1 MSNQRIVLDQD
12 VVVTHLQGKMY
23 LVAADGSQ
31 RLVAEGDVL
40 PKDAVLLA
48 PEGASFQGGET
59 TFTLGSGERPEQ
71 GDAVLAN
78 AGTPDDI
85 AALQQAILDG
95 TDPTKA
101 FEASAAGGAPA
112 AGNAGGVAGASGN
125 GGFVTID
132 RTGDATISSAG
143 FDSANPADAAPL
155 VDAQSSEDE
164 LVDLTAPVITV
175 SAPDNTNDRTP
186 TLTGTTDAPAGST
199 VTLVVTD
206 ANGNQQTLTA
216 TVQPDGSFSVD
227 VTTPLAEGG
236 YQVTASVT
244 DPAGNTGT
252 ATDDGSVDTTA
263 PTVTVNAPDN
273 TNDNTPTIT
282 GTTDAVPGSTV
293 TLTVTD
299 ANGNQQTLTATVQPD
314 GSYSA
319 DVVTPL
325 PDGGYDV
332 TASVTDPAGNR
343 GTSSDDGSVDT
354 TANITVSLDDV
365 NAANVA
371 NTPISGTSDVGP
383 GRTVTLVISD
393 ATGKSVTVTAV
404 TDADGNYQTSADLS
418 GLADGNLT
426 VVASV
431 TDAAGNP
438 ASATDDTT
446 LLDTTPPDASITLD
460 GNITPDDVINAAE
473 SKQDIAVT
481 GRVGGDV
488 KEGDTVTLTVNGKAF
503 TGLVLADK
511 TFSINVP
518 GSDLVA
524 DGDKVI
530 DAKVTTTDAA
540 GNSTTVTDTEGY
552 SVDTQSPSVVVDI
565 ADDQLTV
572 GETSDVTFTFS
583 EKVTGFELGDLTVV
597 GGTVT
602 GLTTSDGGKTWTATF
617 TPDANF
623 TGTASVTVKE
633 NSYTDLAGN
642 KGTGDS
648 DTAKVD
654 NVAAP
659 TPSVELQGAGADD
672 TYNKAEIGDDNSV
685 TAKVT
690 LSAGTQVGDLLVV
703 KDGAGTALF
712 SGQVTAEMLKDGLN
726 VEVPV
731 SGSPSEV
738 KVTAQ
743 VTDQAGNPSGIAD
756 DTAKVDVTATAAPTV
771 TIVDDSNND
780 QLLSKGEIGHDQV
793 QLQTEVNHGELTAGG
808 KVTLTINNG
817 DATSTV
823 ELKLVNGVLQLANG
837 QPANGFTYNNG
848 TISWTA
854 TTPADGKSLTVS
866 ATQTDKAGNES
877 EQGSDTAKILPEPTI
892 ASDKV
897 TVSEEA
903 LVGGVADS
911 NGSDDQVT
919 RTGELTIHHDGNG
932 PVSVGLDL
940 NSLPV
945 LTSGGESITWS
956 YGSCG
961 TNHAV
966 IEGKVGGTS
975 LIEISLNGG
984 NQTVAGAVDKV
995 SYSVKLL
1002 GPVDHADAT
1011 TQDVRDIS
1019 VGVTID
1025 DGVSTGRGTLTV
1037 SIEDDAP
1044 EAGTIVKTTGVET
1057 VFNANVMISL
1067 DISTSMDN
1075 PWRIGNMTRLAAAK
1089 QAIISLLN
1097 GYKETLNEAD
1107 SGDVKVNLSLFG
1119 TESRQLSAGWVSLD
1133 AAINL
1138 INTFTRP
1145 SGTQYTNYDAALQ
1158 ELIDSFNPLEYG
1170 ANKPVDA
1177 AGTQNVSYFLSDGEP
1192 TKSNINPDNNN
1203 YYTTDPSLGDGIG
1216 RGSAVGF
1223 DPNSINGKSDVG
1235 QKDWEDFL
1243 TKYGVTSYAI
1253 GMGNVSKTYL
1263 DPIAYDGA
1271 AKTDNNSQLTKVVTD
1286 MSQLSNVLL
1295 GTTPKVEQ
1303 VGGYLGAHSDSKA
1316 AGFGGDGG
1324 HVLTISVDGIVYTYD
1339 VVKHTISTSG
1349 GSTISGDTLK
1359 LTTALGGTLTVDMAK
1374 GGYSYTPSTSG
1385 SAGTERVKFTLID
1398 NDKDIDSGM
1407 LKIVVNSSTTVA
1419 TDDNVITNRL
1429 ANSIELPTEALLAN
1443 DVAAKGGS
1451 LTSPTLTLTTGW
1463 LPAST
1468 PSQSVNSASNIAATV
1483 SRSHFALT
1491 SATTASLIV
1500 KGSVSGKAGQTSY
1513 KDVLTITLHAGETL
1527 RLAAIAGA
1535 SLAYHSGTNTSG
1547 SYSALINNAI
1557 SNTGSTDQTYQVLV
1571 TKTTSVNSAVDYSL
1585 GLTLE
1590 GSGFNPCEFTGIVDG
1605 TYTVGGSAG
1614 GTDSA
1619 DVRLS
1624 YQAGDTLAGTD
1635 GNDTLL
1641 AAHDI
1646 ATTLNGNGGD
1656 DVLYG
1661 GNANDTLNGGA
1672 GNDILFGGAGNDIL
1686 DGGIGND
1693 TLNGGIGNDTL
1704 RGGLGN
1710 DILIG
1715 GLGNDIL
1722 TGDGGA
1728 DTFTWKAGDA
1738 TKAAPSTDRVTDFSK
1753 TEDVLDL
1760 SDLLDHDGNETE
1772 ATLKTMLSIFED
1784 GDNVRMEVKDG
1795 AALIQTIVLEGHTFS
1810 SLTDGKYTT
1819 ASQASQVIDYMLQS
1833 HMLEIDKPHG

>member
-1 MSNQRIVLDQD
+1 MEVPVSGSPSEVK
-12 VVVTHLQGKMY
+12 VT
-23 LVAADGSQ
+23 
-31 RLVAEGDVL
+31 
-40 PKDAVLLA
+40 
-48 PEGASFQGGET
+48 
-59 TFTLGSGERPEQ
+59 
-71 GDAVLAN
+71 
-78 AGTPDDI
+78 
-85 AALQQAILDG
+85 
-95 TDPTKA
+95 
-101 FEASAAGGAPA
+101 
-112 AGNAGGVAGASGN
+112 
-125 GGFVTID
+125 
-132 RTGDATISSAG
+132 
-143 FDSANPADAAPL
+143 
-155 VDAQSSEDE
+155 AQ
-164 LVDLTAPVITV
+164 
-175 SAPDNTNDRTP
+175 
-186 TLTGTTDAPAGST
+186 
-199 VTLVVTD
+199 VTD
-206 ANGNQQTLTA
+206 Q
-216 TVQPDGSFSVD
+216 
-227 VTTPLAEGG
+227 
-236 YQVTASVT
+236 
-244 DPAGNTGT
+244 
-252 ATDDGSVDTTA
+252 
-263 PTVTVNAPDN
+263 
-273 TNDNTPTIT
+273 
-282 GTTDAVPGSTV
+282 
-293 TLTVTD
+293 
-299 ANGNQQTLTATVQPD
+299 
-314 GSYSA
+314 
-319 DVVTPL
+319 
-325 PDGGYDV
+325 
-332 TASVTDPAGNR
+332 
-343 GTSSDDGSVDT
+343 
-354 TANITVSLDDV
+354 
-365 NAANVA
+365 
-371 NTPISGTSDVGP
+371 
-383 GRTVTLVISD
+383 
-393 ATGKSVTVTAV
+393 
-404 TDADGNYQTSADLS
+404 
-418 GLADGNLT
+418 
-426 VVASV
+426 
-431 TDAAGNP
+431 AGNP
-438 ASATDDTT
+438 S
-446 LLDTTPPDASITLD
+446 
-460 GNITPDDVINAAE
+460 G
-473 SKQDIAVT
+473 
-481 GRVGGDV
+481 
-488 KEGDTVTLTVNGKAF
+488 
-503 TGLVLADK
+503 
-511 TFSINVP
+511 
-518 GSDLVA
+518 
-524 DGDKVI
+524 
-530 DAKVTTTDAA
+530 
-540 GNSTTVTDTEGY
+540 
-552 SVDTQSPSVVVDI
+552 I
-565 ADDQLTV
+565 AD
-572 GETSDVTFTFS
+572 
-583 EKVTGFELGDLTVV
+583 
-597 GGTVT
+597 
-602 GLTTSDGGKTWTATF
+602 
-617 TPDANF
+617 
-623 TGTASVTVKE
+623 
-633 NSYTDLAGN
+633 
-642 KGTGDS
+642 

-1075 PWRIGNMTRLAAAK
+1075 PSRIGNMTRLAAAK

-1192 TKSNINPDNNN
+1192 TKSNINPDSNNN
-1203 YYTTDPSLGDGIG
+1203 YYTDPSLGDGIG
-1216 RGSAVGF
+1216 WGSAVGF

-1235 QKDWEDFL
+1235 QKNWEDFL

-1468 PSQSVNSASNIAATV
+1468 PSQSVTSASNSAATV

-1500 KGSVSGKAGQTSY
+1500 KGSVSGRASQTSY

-1571 TKTTSVNSAVDYSL
+1571 TKTTSGNSAVDYSL

-1590 GSGFNPCEFTGIVDG
+1590 GSGFNPSEFTGIVDG

>member
-1 MSNQRIVLDQD
+1 MTD
-12 VVVTHLQGKMY
+12 K
-23 LVAADGSQ
+23 
-31 RLVAEGDVL
+31 
-40 PKDAVLLA
+40 
-48 PEGASFQGGET
+48 
-59 TFTLGSGERPEQ
+59 
-71 GDAVLAN
+71 
-78 AGTPDDI
+78 AGNPATDSE
-85 AALQQAILDG
+85 QAILDSV
-95 TDPTKA
+95 
-101 FEASAAGGAPA
+101 ASP
-112 AGNAGGVAGASGN
+112 
-125 GGFVTID
+125 
-132 RTGDATISSAG
+132 
-143 FDSANPADAAPL
+143 
-155 VDAQSSEDE
+155 
-164 LVDLTAPVITV
+164 
-175 SAPDNTNDRTP
+175 
-186 TLTGTTDAPAGST
+186 
-199 VTLVVTD
+199 
-206 ANGNQQTLTA
+206 
-216 TVQPDGSFSVD
+216 
-227 VTTPLAEGG
+227 
-236 YQVTASVT
+236 
-244 DPAGNTGT
+244 
-252 ATDDGSVDTTA
+252 A
-263 PTVTVNAPDN
+263 PTVV
-273 TNDNTPTIT
+273 
-282 GTTDAVPGSTV
+282 
-293 TLTVTD
+293 
-299 ANGNQQTLTATVQPD
+299 
-314 GSYSA
+314 
-319 DVVTPL
+319 
-325 PDGGYDV
+325 
-332 TASVTDPAGNR
+332 
-343 GTSSDDGSVDT
+343 
-354 TANITVSLDDV
+354 
-365 NAANVA
+365 
-371 NTPISGTSDVGP
+371 
-383 GRTVTLVISD
+383 
-393 ATGKSVTVTAV
+393 
-404 TDADGNYQTSADLS
+404 
-418 GLADGNLT
+418 
-426 VVASV
+426 
-431 TDAAGNP
+431 
-438 ASATDDTT
+438 
-446 LLDTTPPDASITLD
+446 
-460 GNITPDDVINAAE
+460 
-473 SKQDIAVT
+473 
-481 GRVGGDV
+481 
-488 KEGDTVTLTVNGKAF
+488 
-503 TGLVLADK
+503 
-511 TFSINVP
+511 
-518 GSDLVA
+518 
-524 DGDKVI
+524 
-530 DAKVTTTDAA
+530 
-540 GNSTTVTDTEGY
+540 
-552 SVDTQSPSVVVDI
+552 
-565 ADDQLTV
+565 
-572 GETSDVTFTFS
+572 
-583 EKVTGFELGDLTVV
+583 
-597 GGTVT
+597 
-602 GLTTSDGGKTWTATF
+602 
-617 TPDANF
+617 
-623 TGTASVTVKE
+623 
-633 NSYTDLAGN
+633 
-642 KGTGDS
+642 
-648 DTAKVD
+648 
-654 NVAAP
+654 
-659 TPSVELQGAGADD
+659 
-672 TYNKAEIGDDNSV
+672 
-685 TAKVT
+685 
-690 LSAGTQVGDLLVV
+690 
-703 KDGAGTALF
+703 
-712 SGQVTAEMLKDGLN
+712 
-726 VEVPV
+726 
-731 SGSPSEV
+731 
-738 KVTAQ
+738 
-743 VTDQAGNPSGIAD
+743 
-756 DTAKVDVTATAAPTV
+756 
-771 TIVDDSNND
+771 IVDDANND
-780 QLLSKGEIGHDQV
+780 QILTKTEIGNDQIQV
-793 QLQTEVNHGELTAGG
+793 RAGVNHADLVAGG

-1075 PWRIGNMTRLAAAK
+1075 PSRIGNMTRLAAAK

-1192 TKSNINPDNNN
+1192 TKSNINPDSNNN

-1216 RGSAVGF
+1216 WGSAFGF

-1235 QKDWEDFL
+1235 QKNWEDFL

-1468 PSQSVNSASNIAATV
+1468 PSQSVTSASNSAATV

-1500 KGSVSGKAGQTSY
+1500 KGSVSGKASQTSY

-1833 HMLEIDKPHG
+1833 HT

>member
-1 MSNQRIVLDQD
+1 MLGNGQLGFSTSTTAD
-12 VVVTHLQGKMY
+12 K
-23 LVAADGSQ
+23 LVDGS
-31 RLVAEGDVL
+31 RVMAE
-40 PKDAVLLA
+40 
-48 PEGASFQGGET
+48 
-59 TFTLGSGERPEQ
+59 
-71 GDAVLAN
+71 
-78 AGTPDDI
+78 
-85 AALQQAILDG
+85 
-95 TDPTKA
+95 
-101 FEASAAGGAPA
+101 
-112 AGNAGGVAGASGN
+112 
-125 GGFVTID
+125 
-132 RTGDATISSAG
+132 
-143 FDSANPADAAPL
+143 
-155 VDAQSSEDE
+155 
-164 LVDLTAPVITV
+164 ITV
-175 SAPDNTNDRTP
+175 
-186 TLTGTTDAPAGST
+186 
-199 VTLVVTD
+199 
-206 ANGNQQTLTA
+206 
-216 TVQPDGSFSVD
+216 
-227 VTTPLAEGG
+227 
-236 YQVTASVT
+236 
-244 DPAGNTGT
+244 
-252 ATDDGSVDTTA
+252 
-263 PTVTVNAPDN
+263 
-273 TNDNTPTIT
+273 
-282 GTTDAVPGSTV
+282 
-293 TLTVTD
+293 
-299 ANGNQQTLTATVQPD
+299 
-314 GSYSA
+314 
-319 DVVTPL
+319 
-325 PDGGYDV
+325 
-332 TASVTDPAGNR
+332 
-343 GTSSDDGSVDT
+343 
-354 TANITVSLDDV
+354 
-365 NAANVA
+365 
-371 NTPISGTSDVGP
+371 
-383 GRTVTLVISD
+383 
-393 ATGKSVTVTAV
+393 
-404 TDADGNYQTSADLS
+404 
-418 GLADGNLT
+418 
-426 VVASV
+426 
-431 TDAAGNP
+431 
-438 ASATDDTT
+438 
-446 LLDTTPPDASITLD
+446 
-460 GNITPDDVINAAE
+460 
-473 SKQDIAVT
+473 
-481 GRVGGDV
+481 
-488 KEGDTVTLTVNGKAF
+488 
-503 TGLVLADK
+503 
-511 TFSINVP
+511 
-518 GSDLVA
+518 
-524 DGDKVI
+524 
-530 DAKVTTTDAA
+530 TDAA
-540 GNSTTVTDTEGY
+540 GNSTTQSDSERY
-552 SVDTQSPSVVVDI
+552 SVDTVAPELGIDLDPIVVGGDNTVNKAEADDKASVTLSGTVSGDAKVGDTVTLTVGDGSKLTTQVVVLGNGQLGFSTSTTADKLVDGSRVMAEITVTDAAGNSTTQSDSERYSVDTTATVAPSVV
-565 ADDQLTV
+565 
-572 GETSDVTFTFS
+572 
-583 EKVTGFELGDLTVV
+583 
-597 GGTVT
+597 
-602 GLTTSDGGKTWTATF
+602 
-617 TPDANF
+617 
-623 TGTASVTVKE
+623 
-633 NSYTDLAGN
+633 
-642 KGTGDS
+642 
-648 DTAKVD
+648 
-654 NVAAP
+654 
-659 TPSVELQGAGADD
+659 
-672 TYNKAEIGDDNSV
+672 
-685 TAKVT
+685 
-690 LSAGTQVGDLLVV
+690 
-703 KDGAGTALF
+703 
-712 SGQVTAEMLKDGLN
+712 
-726 VEVPV
+726 
-731 SGSPSEV
+731 
-738 KVTAQ
+738 
-743 VTDQAGNPSGIAD
+743 
-756 DTAKVDVTATAAPTV
+756 
-771 TIVDDSNND
+771 IVDDVNND
-780 QLLSKGEIGHDQV
+780 QMLTKTEIGNDQIQV
-793 QLQTEVNHGELTAGG
+793 HAGVSHADLVAGG
-808 KVTLTINNG
+808 KVTLIINNG
-817 DATSTV
+817 VASSTV
-823 ELKLVNGVLQLANG
+823 ELTLKADGTLQSSNGKSYGYQ
-837 QPANGFTYNNG
+837 NG

-1075 PWRIGNMTRLAAAK
+1075 SSRIGNMTRLAAAK

-1119 TESRQLSAGWVSLD
+1119 TESRQLSDGWVSLD

-1192 TKSNINPDNNN
+1192 TKSNINPDSNN
-1203 YYTTDPSLGDGIG
+1203 YYTTNPRLGDGIG
-1216 RGSAVGF
+1216 WGSAVDF

-1235 QKDWEDFL
+1235 QKNWEDFL

-1468 PSQSVNSASNIAATV
+1468 PSQSVTSASNSAATV

-1500 KGSVSGKAGQTSY
+1500 KGSVSGRASQTS
-1513 KDVLTITLHAGETL
+1513 LTITLHAGETL

-1571 TKTTSVNSAVDYSL
+1571 TKTTSGNSAVDYSL

-1590 GSGFNPCEFTGIVDG
+1590 GSGFNPSEFTGIVDG

-1784 GDNVRMEVKDG
+1784 GDNVRMVVKDG

>member
-1 MSNQRIVLDQD
+1 ME
-12 VVVTHLQGKMY
+12 LQG
-23 LVAADGSQ
+23 AGADDTYNK
-31 RLVAEGDVL
+31 AEIGDDNSVTA
-40 PKDAVLLA
+40 KV
-48 PEGASFQGGET
+48 
-59 TFTLGSGERPEQ
+59 TLS
-71 GDAVLAN
+71 
-78 AGTPDDI
+78 AGT
-85 AALQQAILDG
+85 Q
-95 TDPTKA
+95 
-101 FEASAAGGAPA
+101 
-112 AGNAGGVAGASGN
+112 V
-125 GGFVTID
+125 
-132 RTGDATISSAG
+132 GD
-143 FDSANPADAAPL
+143 L
-155 VDAQSSEDE
+155 
-164 LVDLTAPVITV
+164 
-175 SAPDNTNDRTP
+175 
-186 TLTGTTDAPAGST
+186 
-199 VTLVVTD
+199 LVVKD
-206 ANGNQQTLTA
+206 GAGTA
-216 TVQPDGSFSVD
+216 LFS
-227 VTTPLAEGG
+227 G
-236 YQVTASVT
+236 QVTAEMLKDGLNVEVPVSGSPSEVKVTAQVT
-244 DPAGNTGT
+244 D
-252 ATDDGSVDTTA
+252 
-263 PTVTVNAPDN
+263 
-273 TNDNTPTIT
+273 
-282 GTTDAVPGSTV
+282 
-293 TLTVTD
+293 
-299 ANGNQQTLTATVQPD
+299 Q
-314 GSYSA
+314 
-319 DVVTPL
+319 
-325 PDGGYDV
+325 
-332 TASVTDPAGNR
+332 
-343 GTSSDDGSVDT
+343 
-354 TANITVSLDDV
+354 
-365 NAANVA
+365 
-371 NTPISGTSDVGP
+371 
-383 GRTVTLVISD
+383 
-393 ATGKSVTVTAV
+393 
-404 TDADGNYQTSADLS
+404 
-418 GLADGNLT
+418 
-426 VVASV
+426 
-431 TDAAGNP
+431 AGNP
-438 ASATDDTT
+438 SGIADDTAKVDNVAAPT
-446 LLDTTPPDASITLD
+446 PSVELQGAGADDTYNKAEI
-460 GNITPDDVINAAE
+460 GDDN
-473 SKQDIAVT
+473 SVT
-481 GRVGGDV
+481 
-488 KEGDTVTLTVNGKAF
+488 
-503 TGLVLADK
+503 
-511 TFSINVP
+511 
-518 GSDLVA
+518 
-524 DGDKVI
+524 
-530 DAKVTTTDAA
+530 AKVTLSAGTQVGDLLVVKDGAGTALFSGQVTAEMLKDGLNVEVPVSGSPSEVKVTAQVTDQA
-540 GNSTTVTDTEGY
+540 GN
-552 SVDTQSPSVVVDI
+552 PSGI
-565 ADDQLTV
+565 ADDTAKVDNVAAPTPSVELQGAGADDTYNKAEI
-572 GETSDVTFTFS
+572 GDDNSVTA
-583 EKVTGFELGDLTVV
+583 KVTLSAGTQVGDLLVV
-597 GGTVT
+597 K
-602 GLTTSDGGKTWTATF
+602 DGA
-617 TPDANF
+617 
-623 TGTASVTVKE
+623 GTALFSGQVTAEMLKDGLNVEVPVSGSPSEVKVTAQVTDQAGNPSGIADDTAKVDNVAAPTPSVELQGAGADDTYNKAEIGDDNSVTAKVTLSAGTQVGDLLVVKDGAGTALFSGQVTAE
-633 NSYTDLAGN
+633 MLKDGLNVEVPVSGSPSEVKVTAQVTDQAGN
-642 KGTGDS
+642 PSGIADDTAKVDNVAAPTPSVELQGAGADDTYNKAEIGDDNSVTAKVTLSAGTQVGDLLVVKDGAGTALFS
-648 DTAKVD
+648 GQVTAEMLKDGLNVEVPVSGSPSEVKVTAQVTDQAGNPSGIADDTAKVD

-1075 PWRIGNMTRLAAAK
+1075 PSGIGNMTRLAAAK

-1192 TKSNINPDNNN
+1192 TKSNINPDNSN
-1203 YYTTDPSLGDGIG
+1203 YYTTDPRLGDGIG
-1216 RGSAVGF
+1216 RGSAFGF

-1235 QKDWEDFL
+1235 QKNWEDFL

-1359 LTTALGGTLTVDMAK
+1359 LTTALGGL
-1374 GGYSYTPSTSG
+1374 
-1385 SAGTERVKFTLID
+1385 
-1398 NDKDIDSGM
+1398 
-1407 LKIVVNSSTTVA
+1407 
-1419 TDDNVITNRL
+1419 
-1429 ANSIELPTEALLAN
+1429 
-1443 DVAAKGGS
+1443 
-1451 LTSPTLTLTTGW
+1451 
-1463 LPAST
+1463 
-1468 PSQSVNSASNIAATV
+1468 
-1483 SRSHFALT
+1483 
-1491 SATTASLIV
+1491 
-1500 KGSVSGKAGQTSY
+1500 
-1513 KDVLTITLHAGETL
+1513 
-1527 RLAAIAGA
+1527 
-1535 SLAYHSGTNTSG
+1535 
-1547 SYSALINNAI
+1547 
-1557 SNTGSTDQTYQVLV
+1557 
-1571 TKTTSVNSAVDYSL
+1571 
-1585 GLTLE
+1585 
-1590 GSGFNPCEFTGIVDG
+1590 
-1605 TYTVGGSAG
+1605 
-1614 GTDSA
+1614 
-1619 DVRLS
+1619 
-1624 YQAGDTLAGTD
+1624 
-1635 GNDTLL
+1635 
-1641 AAHDI
+1641 
-1646 ATTLNGNGGD
+1646 
-1656 DVLYG
+1656 
-1661 GNANDTLNGGA
+1661 
-1672 GNDILFGGAGNDIL
+1672 
-1686 DGGIGND
+1686 
-1693 TLNGGIGNDTL
+1693 
-1704 RGGLGN
+1704 
-1710 DILIG
+1710 
-1715 GLGNDIL
+1715 
-1722 TGDGGA
+1722 
-1728 DTFTWKAGDA
+1728 
-1738 TKAAPSTDRVTDFSK
+1738 
-1753 TEDVLDL
+1753 
-1760 SDLLDHDGNETE
+1760 
-1772 ATLKTMLSIFED
+1772 
-1784 GDNVRMEVKDG
+1784 
-1795 AALIQTIVLEGHTFS
+1795 
-1810 SLTDGKYTT
+1810 
-1819 ASQASQVIDYMLQS
+1819 
-1833 HMLEIDKPHG
+1833 

>member
-1 MSNQRIVLDQD
+1 M
-12 VVVTHLQGKMY
+12 K
-23 LVAADGSQ
+23 DG
-31 RLVAEGDVL
+31 
-40 PKDAVLLA
+40 
-48 PEGASFQGGET
+48 
-59 TFTLGSGERPEQ
+59 
-71 GDAVLAN
+71 
-78 AGTPDDI
+78 AGT
-85 AALQQAILDG
+85 AL
-95 TDPTKA
+95 
-101 FEASAAGGAPA
+101 F
-112 AGNAGGVAGASGN
+112 SG
-125 GGFVTID
+125 
-132 RTGDATISSAG
+132 
-143 FDSANPADAAPL
+143 
-155 VDAQSSEDE
+155 
-164 LVDLTAPVITV
+164 
-175 SAPDNTNDRTP
+175 
-186 TLTGTTDAPAGST
+186 
-199 VTLVVTD
+199 
-206 ANGNQQTLTA
+206 
-216 TVQPDGSFSVD
+216 
-227 VTTPLAEGG
+227 
-236 YQVTASVT
+236 QVTAEMLKDGLNVEVPVSGSPSEVKVTAQVT
-244 DPAGNTGT
+244 D
-252 ATDDGSVDTTA
+252 
-263 PTVTVNAPDN
+263 
-273 TNDNTPTIT
+273 
-282 GTTDAVPGSTV
+282 
-293 TLTVTD
+293 
-299 ANGNQQTLTATVQPD
+299 Q
-314 GSYSA
+314 
-319 DVVTPL
+319 
-325 PDGGYDV
+325 
-332 TASVTDPAGNR
+332 
-343 GTSSDDGSVDT
+343 
-354 TANITVSLDDV
+354 
-365 NAANVA
+365 
-371 NTPISGTSDVGP
+371 
-383 GRTVTLVISD
+383 
-393 ATGKSVTVTAV
+393 
-404 TDADGNYQTSADLS
+404 
-418 GLADGNLT
+418 
-426 VVASV
+426 
-431 TDAAGNP
+431 AGNP
-438 ASATDDTT
+438 S
-446 LLDTTPPDASITLD
+446 
-460 GNITPDDVINAAE
+460 G
-473 SKQDIAVT
+473 
-481 GRVGGDV
+481 
-488 KEGDTVTLTVNGKAF
+488 
-503 TGLVLADK
+503 
-511 TFSINVP
+511 
-518 GSDLVA
+518 
-524 DGDKVI
+524 
-530 DAKVTTTDAA
+530 
-540 GNSTTVTDTEGY
+540 
-552 SVDTQSPSVVVDI
+552 I
-565 ADDQLTV
+565 AD
-572 GETSDVTFTFS
+572 
-583 EKVTGFELGDLTVV
+583 
-597 GGTVT
+597 
-602 GLTTSDGGKTWTATF
+602 
-617 TPDANF
+617 
-623 TGTASVTVKE
+623 
-633 NSYTDLAGN
+633 
-642 KGTGDS
+642 

-817 DATSTV
+817 VATSTV

-1286 MSQLSNVLL
+1286 MSLLSNVLL